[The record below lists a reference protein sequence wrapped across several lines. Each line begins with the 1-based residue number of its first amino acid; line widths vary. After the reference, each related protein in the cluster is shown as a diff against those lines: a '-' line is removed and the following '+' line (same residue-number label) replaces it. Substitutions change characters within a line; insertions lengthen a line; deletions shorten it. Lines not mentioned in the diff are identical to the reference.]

1 MLILTLLSLAEAAT
15 FTVDPAGGGDATTIA
30 EGVALLSEGDTLSIA
45 AGTYAAYNIQIS
57 APGVTIEGAGWE
69 RTIFDGALGSEEEL
83 ASGLAITTDG
93 VTVRGIGFR
102 NYLSDSTYR
111 YGVAV
116 DGVATIAD
124 CAFIRNFSGVLL
136 ARGAVYGSPS
146 RTSIVNTLF
155 TDNTEAAIFTT
166 EHIDVL
172 HVESSVFINNER
184 GVYFRQQTNGG
195 FNEITIVNNTFVGTS
210 EMGAISIGWNTYG
223 FSPDHAYQTS
233 IVNNLF
239 AGGLVRWDLS
249 LGDYSGAS
257 TEVLNNV
264 YAPTTTARVDEG
276 EQIIVEDYDYTE
288 SDNLEAE
295 PTFVAWTDDGDWT
308 NDDLR
313 LVAGSAGIDA
323 GAEGY
328 TRYSTD
334 MDGQDRT
341 VDGDG
346 DWRAEP
352 DAGAYELC
360 LSGDCAPEEGDAD
373 TSESTLRARL
383 GCASLGGAGG
393 GAGLTLAL
401 FSLLARRR
409 PAHRT
414 STTPSATA
422 CRRVNTAG
430 S

>member
-1 MLILTLLSLAEAAT
+1 MLILTLLSVAEAAT
-15 FTVDPAGGGDATTIA
+15 YTVDPAGGGDATTIA

-45 AGTYAAYNIQIS
+45 AGTYQAYDVRIYVD
-57 APGVTIEGAGWE
+57 GVTIEGAGWE
-69 RTIFDGALGSEEEL
+69 STTFDGSLGSETERL
-83 ASGLAITTDG
+83 SGFWIASEN

-102 NYLSDSTYR
+102 NYL
-111 YGVAV
+111 YGSAYNYAVGV
-116 DGVATIAD
+116 DGGVSIAD
-124 CAFIRNFSGVLL
+124 CAFIGNVGGVLL
-136 ARGAVYGSPS
+136 YAGVESGSPS
-146 RTSIVNTLF
+146 RTTIVNTLF
-155 TDNTEAAIFTT
+155 ADNTYAAIYAP
-166 EHIDVL
+166 EQIDTL

-184 GVYFRQQTNGG
+184 GVYYQGRDNGL
-195 FNEITIVNNTFVGTS
+195 FNEISIVDNTFVGTS
-210 EMGAISIGWNTYG
+210 EMGAISIGSNTYG
-223 FSPDHAYQTS
+223 TSNDYAYQTS

-239 AGGLVRWDLS
+239 AGGLVRWGLS
-249 LGDYSGAS
+249 LGDYFYAS

-276 EQIIVEDYDYTE
+276 AEIIVETFDYTE

-383 GCASLGGAGG
+383 VCASLGGAGG

-401 FSLLARRR
+401 LGLLARRR
-409 PAHRT
+409 PL
-414 STTPSATA
+414 SAPRPPPPPPRA
-422 CRRVNTAG
+422 DG
-430 S
+430 